1 MSHRLSDLKFDLDQ
15 PFIDE
20 MIARKVFRFP
30 RILDIAVSVREEP
43 TYIML
48 RLRLESSRA
57 KVVPQRDYPISG
69 FPRKFLVENER
80 KGEYMAAISRSKLS
94 EWRMLTI
101 YEASR
106 LQRRNEEL
114 RKRREA
120 NRAVVHDQMNENL
133 PVKPAR
139 PSTPR
144 PSSQGSSNA
153 SILASSSRSLKDSE
167 YDGYDEDKVEAR
179 LKDFEDL

>member
-1 MSHRLSDLKFDLDQ
+1 
-15 PFIDE
+15 
-20 MIARKVFRFP
+20 MIAQKVFSLP
-30 RILDIAVSVREEP
+30 RIWDITVSVREEP
-43 TYIML
+43 TYMML

-80 KGEYMAAISRSKLS
+80 KGEYTAAISRSELS

-120 NRAVVHDQMNENL
+120 NRAAGHDQMNENL

-139 PSTPR
+139 SSTPR
-144 PSSQGSSNA
+144 SSSPRSSNA
-153 SILASSSRSLKDSE
+153 SILTSNGGSLKESE
-167 YDGYDEDKVEAR
+167 YDGDDEEKVEAR
-179 LKDFEDL
+179 LKDFENL